1 MMDKQQQE
9 LSQRRKMR
17 LQYYDYSQPGCYFVT
32 ICVQNRRNL
41 LGKVSDGMML
51 LNEAGRMVDEVLNEL
66 EARYAGGNL
75 AEYVVMPNHLHFIWI
90 NRQPSVDLSALVPW
104 LKITTTNRYIRAVKA
119 NAWPRFE
126 QKLWQRGFFEHVV
139 RSEEGYRQIAEY
151 ILNNPYQWH
160 LDSLFQP

>member
-66 EARYAGGNL
+66 EAR
-75 AEYVVMPNHLHFIWI
+75 
-90 NRQPSVDLSALVPW
+90 
-104 LKITTTNRYIRAVKA
+104 
-119 NAWPRFE
+119 
-126 QKLWQRGFFEHVV
+126 
-139 RSEEGYRQIAEY
+139 
-151 ILNNPYQWH
+151 
-160 LDSLFQP
+160 

>member
-1 MMDKQQQE
+1 
-9 LSQRRKMR
+9 MR

-90 NRQPSVDLSALVPW
+90 NRQPRVDL
-104 LKITTTNRYIRAVKA
+104 
-119 NAWPRFE
+119 
-126 QKLWQRGFFEHVV
+126 
-139 RSEEGYRQIAEY
+139 
-151 ILNNPYQWH
+151 
-160 LDSLFQP
+160 